1 VRYLAPGPDGRR
13 LVAAAREP
21 RLRWPRLAGRDPR
34 RFPFPPAVREGTSAE
49 CGRNTDR
56 IRAVAQ
62 AILLDR
68 LAGVGPARFRELV
81 DHFGDAGAALSADDQ
96 AFAALAGTRALAARR
111 KVSPGAWQSARR
123 TAAHCARAGIEVLL
137 YGTASYPPRLTNLPD
152 PPPVLY
158 ALGRTDL
165 LRGPCVAVVG
175 SRAATVYGRRVAR
188 SLGAM
193 LAGHGS
199 CVVSGMALGIDGE
212 AHRGA
217 LPGPT
222 AAVLGSG
229 VDVASPPSQA
239 PLYREILGHGVVLSE
254 FSPGTRAEP
263 HHFPRRNRIIAA
275 LATDVIV
282 VEASRR
288 SGALITVNF
297 ALDLGREVH
306 AVPGPIDRPTSAGTN
321 RLIADGAGVIVGLE
335 PEDSFGGFAQ
345 PAGPLPPEPELR
357 AILEAIP
364 AHPVSVEEIALEAGL
379 AAEDALASVALLELR
394 GFVVPTRDGRVMR
407 TPGRLAGQPG

>member
-1 VRYLAPGPDGRR
+1 MAPGSDGRR
-13 LVAAAREP
+13 VVAVLGEP
-21 RLRWPRLAGRDPR
+21 WPRWPSRSGGDPR
-34 RFPFPPAVREGTSAE
+34 RFPPPRVVREGPPAGGGGSA
-49 CGRNTDR
+49 DR
-56 IRAVAQ
+56 IRAAAE

-68 LAGVGPARFRELV
+68 LAGVGPARYRVLV

-96 AFAALAGTRALAARR
+96 AFAALVGTRATAARR
-111 KVSPGAWQSARR
+111 RVSPGVRRAARR
-123 TAAHCARAGIEVLL
+123 TAEHCARAGINVLL
-137 YGTASYPPRLTNLPD
+137 YGAASYPPRLTNLPD

-193 LAGHGS
+193 LAGNGS

-239 PLYREILGHGVVLSE
+239 GLYREILRHGVILSE
-254 FSPGTRAEP
+254 FRPGTRAEP

-275 LATDVIV
+275 LAADVIV

-288 SGALITVNF
+288 SGALITASF
-297 ALDLGREVH
+297 ALELGREVH

-335 PEDSFGGFAQ
+335 PEDGFVQ

-357 AILEAIP
+357 AILEAMP
-364 AHPVSVEEIALEAGL
+364 AHPVGVEEIAAAAGVP
-379 AAEDALASVALLELR
+379 AEDAVASVALLELR
-394 GFVVPTRDGRVMR
+394 GFIIPTRDGRVMR
-407 TPGRLAGQPG
+407 TPGRLAEPPG